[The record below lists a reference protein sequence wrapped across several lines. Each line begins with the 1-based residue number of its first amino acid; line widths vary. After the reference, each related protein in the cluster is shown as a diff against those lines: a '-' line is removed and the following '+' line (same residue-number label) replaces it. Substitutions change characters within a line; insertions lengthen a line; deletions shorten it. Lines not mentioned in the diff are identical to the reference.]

1 MQAGQISAFQKIDAA
16 SFPALAFVSCGFS
29 LKRVRMKRLAILL
42 LLPLS
47 VLRLPA
53 ERINQEGRI
62 LGALPVVTNAI
73 LFNTNDADAVV
84 SAMQIFPVTNPW
96 NECISNRPVL
106 ANSEAMLAQMMFD
119 FTNGLAGSS
128 IASHLKLHIN
138 WEMNYV
144 LVPDSQMLVSNQ
156 FVMYPDDSDLNGGIY
171 PYGLY
176 PIPTN
181 QPIEGWPLGLIANGT
196 PQTLLQWQTNN
207 DGSDRHSI
215 MVQPGKGTIFETWN
229 ALRVGTNWQA
239 ANGAIFNLN
248 TNGLRPAG
256 LTSGDAAGLQMF
268 PALVRYD
275 EAERGMVEHALRIT
289 VKKSRYNNYIYPAT
303 HFAAPAG
310 NTSTNLPSMGQRL
323 RLKAAFV
330 IPANWTQEEK
340 AVALAL
346 KKYGALVADNGS
358 ILGISVAP
366 DDRWPN
372 GVNCFSDLLSLVIT
386 NFEVIQTTGTNEG
399 PRSAGAPAA
408 NAGPDQAVPAG
419 PPVQLQGVVTF
430 SNSPPVI
437 QWNWYSGPGTVTFG
451 NAALTNTTANFS
463 APGTYTVELGADD
476 GVHAV
481 AYDAVVITVT
491 NVITVSI
498 ARAGTNVNVNWSGG
512 VAPYVVQRAGALPPT
527 WSDVVTTG
535 FNSTNLPMTNASGF
549 FRVRG
554 Q

>member
-1 MQAGQISAFQKIDAA
+1 
-16 SFPALAFVSCGFS
+16 
-29 LKRVRMKRLAILL
+29 MKWFAILL

-62 LGALPVVTNAI
+62 LGALPIVTNAI
-73 LFNTNDADAVV
+73 LFNTNYADAVV
-84 SAMQIFPVTNPW
+84 SALQILPVTNPW
-96 NECISNRPVL
+96 NECISNRLVL
-106 ANSEAMLAQMMFD
+106 ANSDAMLAQMMFD
-119 FTNGLAGSS
+119 FTNGLSAVN
-128 IASHLKLHIN
+128 IPSHLRLHIN

-144 LVPDSQMLVSNQ
+144 LVPDSQVLVSNQ
-156 FVMYPDDSDLNGGIY
+156 FVTYPDDSDLNGGIY

-181 QPIEGWPLGLIANGT
+181 QPVEQWPLGLIANNT
-196 PQTLLQWQTNN
+196 PQTLRQWQTNN

-215 MVQPGKGTIFETWN
+215 MVQPGKGVIYETWN
-229 ALRVGTNWQA
+229 ALLVGTNWQA

-256 LTSGDAAGLQMF
+256 LTSGDAAGLPMF

-303 HFAAPAG
+303 HYAAPSG

-323 RLKAAFV
+323 RLKSSFV
-330 IPANWTQEEK
+330 IPANWTKEEK

-372 GVNCFSDLLSLVIT
+372 GVNCFSDLSGIVIT
-386 NFEVIQTTGTNEG
+386 NFEVIQTTGTNQG
-399 PRSAGAPAA
+399 PRSAGAPTA

-419 PPVQLQGVVTF
+419 SPVQLQGAVTF
-430 SNSPPVI
+430 SNPAPVI
-437 QWNWYSGPGTVTFG
+437 QWLNYAGPGTVTFG
-451 NAALTNTTANFS
+451 NAALTNTTAIFS
-463 APGTYTVELGADD
+463 APGTYTLELSADD
-476 GVHAV
+476 GIHAV

-491 NVITVSI
+491 NVINVSI

-512 VAPYVVQRAGALPPT
+512 VAPYVVQRTDALPPT
-527 WSDVVTTG
+527 WSDIVTTS
-535 FNSTNLPMTNASGF
+535 FNGTNLPMTNTSGF